1 VNLVRIGVFICHC
14 GTNIGG
20 VVDVDDVVQFASGLE
35 DVVFATGYR
44 YMCSDP
50 GGRLI
55 NDSIKEHELDRIV
68 VAACSPRMHEPTF
81 QAVLVDADLNPYCL
95 EMANIREH
103 CSWVHKNDVDEA
115 TRKSKDLVAMAVAK
129 ARTLEPLESYH
140 KNVVHEALVI
150 GGGIAGIQ
158 AALDLAESGRKVYL
172 VEREPSIGGRMA
184 QLDKTFPTLDCSS
197 CILTPKMMDV
207 SRNPNIELY
216 TYSEVVDV
224 EGSVGDFKVK
234 IKRKPTY
241 VDWDKCNGCGECAL
255 ACRLKDR
262 IPDEFNEKL
271 GKRSAIYVPFQQ
283 AVPLKY
289 TIDPNACLM
298 LRLGKC
304 GDSPPCKDVCTL
316 DAIDYGQKESI
327 VDVNVGTIIV
337 ATGYDMLD
345 AAEMYEYGYSRSP
358 DIITNLEFERLICS
372 SGPTG
377 GKMHRLSDGGEVKS
391 VSFILCVGSRDKD
404 LKDYCCRIGC
414 MGALKHAYLL
424 REHEGDGLEINIC
437 YTDIRSFGK
446 GYEEFYGR
454 IRDIE
459 TNFIRGRPSE
469 IKVQDDGRLVY
480 DVFDTTTQK
489 LLQVTSDVVV
499 LVPALV
505 PRNGAEDLG
514 RMVKISRGA
523 DGFFLESH
531 PKLKPVDTSTDG
543 IFIAGCCQG
552 PKDIPDVVAQASGAA
567 SRANTI
573 LSKDV
578 LASVSTVSVVN
589 EDLCSGCGICAPV
602 CDYGAIEI
610 VEVADSDGKKIAEV
624 DVALCKGCGVCA
636 SACPSGAMEQKGFK
650 CEQLSAM
657 IRAVSSRDS

>member
-1 VNLVRIGVFICHC
+1 MARIGVFICHC
-14 GTNIGG
+14 GTNIAG
-20 VVDVDDVVQFASGLE
+20 VVDVE
-35 DVVFATGYR
+35 DVVRYASELDDVIFATDYK

-50 GGRLI
+50 GGRVI
-55 NDSIKEHELDRIV
+55 KDAIKEYDLDKVV

-81 QAVLVDADLNPYCL
+81 QAVITDEGVNPYCL

-103 CSWVHKNDVDEA
+103 CSWVHKDEKKEA
-115 TRKSKDLVAMAVAK
+115 TLKAKDLVSMAVAK
-129 ARTLEPLESYH
+129 AGLLEPLESYS
-140 KNVVHEALVI
+140 KDVVHDALVI

-158 AALDLAESGRKVYL
+158 ASLDLAESGCKVYL

-184 QLDKTFPTLDCSS
+184 QLDKTYPTLDCSS

-216 TYSEVVDV
+216 TYSEVVEV
-224 EGSVGDFKVK
+224 EGSVGDYKVK
-234 IKRKPTY
+234 VKRKPTY

-255 ACRLKDR
+255 VCRMKGK
-262 IPDEFNEKL
+262 IPDEFNEGL

-289 TIDPNACLM
+289 TIDPSKCLM
-298 LRLGKC
+298 LLSGKC

-316 DAIDYGQKESI
+316 DAIDYEQEEEI
-327 VDVNVGTIIV
+327 IELNVGAIIA
-337 ATGYDMLD
+337 ATGYDLLD
-345 AAEMYEYGYSRSP
+345 ANEMYEYGYNHSP

-377 GKMHRLSDGGEVKS
+377 GEIKRLSDDGEVKS

-404 LKDYCCRIGC
+404 LKEYCCRIGC

-424 REHEGDGLEINIC
+424 KEHLGDDLEINIC

-446 GYEEFYGR
+446 GYEEFYRR
-454 IRDIE
+454 IRDTG
-459 TNFIRGRPSE
+459 TNFMRGRPSE
-469 IKVQDDGRLVY
+469 IRTMKDGKLNF
-480 DVFDTTTQK
+480 DIFDTATQK
-489 LLQVTSDVVV
+489 LFQVTSDIVV
-499 LVPALV
+499 LVPALI
-505 PRNGAEDLG
+505 PREGSDDIG
-514 RMVKISRGA
+514 RMLRISRGA
-523 DGFFLESH
+523 DDFFLESH

-573 LSKDV
+573 LSKDT
-578 LASVSTVSVVN
+578 LESVSTVAVVN

-610 VEVADSDGKKIAEV
+610 VEVEGEESKKIAEV
-624 DVALCKGCGVCA
+624 DVALCKGCGACA

-657 IRAVSSRDS
+657 IRAVSKQVE